1 MKKAKT
7 PQSEQALRNEEP
19 AVYTV
24 APEGADDGAAS
35 EQAILDAA
43 EAILRKRFQRS
54 GMIDGPES
62 AGPWLRMKLAPLDHE
77 AFGVLMMDTRH
88 AIIGLDILFHGSVD
102 ICSVIP
108 REIVRAVIK
117 RNAAAVILVHN
128 HPSGSTEPSEAD
140 RRITQDIKKALSLI
154 ECRVLDH
161 LIVGENITSFA
172 KRNMM

>member
-1 MKKAKT
+1 
-7 PQSEQALRNEEP
+7 
-19 AVYTV
+19 
-24 APEGADDGAAS
+24 
-35 EQAILDAA
+35 
-43 EAILRKRFQRS
+43 
-54 GMIDGPES
+54 
-62 AGPWLRMKLAPLDHE
+62 MKLAPLDHE